1 MSDKDL
7 GLGDA
12 PLEGFLNN
20 LGKNVDSLNNT
31 TGEGTC
37 NEIDVNKYPYS
48 SHYNEYRELTK
59 GMGDLYELS
68 EKFGVVLAGGALTS
82 VFTNKEINDFD
93 LYFRGVEQFSGF
105 LSGVLSGYYGYYRIT
120 SITDRSITIKDL
132 GDSKVQLVYYRWY
145 NTPEEIF
152 KSFDFSINMGS
163 LDFKESSFHLY
174 KDFLKHNAQ
183 RYIEVNTSTDY
194 PLKSVLRVEKY
205 RDRGYEVSKAQVL
218 SLLLKV
224 NSLDISSWEDV
235 ISHCGGMYGIDPKD
249 IFDTEK
255 EWSIEEAISQL
266 NSLPLSAQK
275 MKPDLSK
282 VIGVDISIW
291 KEYEKLQGKV
301 IEDLYKRLS
310 EGEVNYN
317 TDIKSFKEIYLDLE
331 DSVGK

>member
-7 GLGDA
+7 ALGEVT
-12 PLEGFLNN
+12 LKELLNV
-20 LGKNVDSLNNT
+20 LGKNVEDYDNT
-31 TGEGTC
+31 TKEGVGSRG
-37 NEIDVNKYPYS
+37 NVIKHPYS
-48 SHYNEYRELTK
+48 YHYNEYRELTK
-59 GMGDLYELS
+59 GLGDLCELS
-68 EKFGVVLAGGALTS
+68 EKFGVILAGGALTS

-120 SITDRSITIKDL
+120 SITDKSITIKDL
-132 GDSKVQLVYYRWY
+132 EDSKIQLIYYRWY

-163 LDFKESSFHLY
+163 LDFKDGSFYLY

-183 RYIEVNTSTDY
+183 RYIEVNTATDY
-194 PLKSVLRVEKY
+194 PLMSVLRVEKY

-235 ISHCGGMYGIDPKD
+235 ISHCGGMYGINPQD

-291 KEYEKLQGKV
+291 KEYKKLQGKV